1 MDSRT
6 EEILTAFPA
15 LRYDP
20 AFKIT
25 SRENP
30 DYNCIAWAFGR
41 NDCWMWPDED
51 ADGVSLWPD
60 PSADPEIQT
69 FVEAF
74 KKIGFEV
81 CDDDGYEERTQ
92 KIALYC
98 YVGTTECTHAARQLR
113 NGLWTSKLGESND
126 IQHSSRRT
134 KNSRRNTNPPPTS
147 TDYKPFRA
155 QPHSAGCA
163 LTAVFCP
170 ENLAVSELC
179 CIFAANYGSAGDS
192 LAASVADGETTVGNI
207 GGIAK

>member
-126 IQHSSRRT
+126 IQHSSPYFIQGRLYGNVACILRRGGRRT
-134 KNSRRNTNPPPTS
+134 R
-147 TDYKPFRA
+147 
-155 QPHSAGCA
+155 
-163 LTAVFCP
+163 
-170 ENLAVSELC
+170 
-179 CIFAANYGSAGDS
+179 
-192 LAASVADGETTVGNI
+192 
-207 GGIAK
+207 GGILIPLRHPQTISRSGRSRTARAAP